1 MGFGEGGGLVALE
14 LKQEVAVMRDDELQ
28 VFALA
33 VEGVAGDD
41 GVAEIDTLIE
51 ALGGG
56 ELALG
61 FGGFALGLLGGDG
74 DGDGRSAFV
83 LAEREGEQEV
93 ADVFAVDGEGARQGV
108 ARRCGGRSRAD
119 RRRAGR
125 CR

>member
-1 MGFGEGGGLVALE
+1 MVALE
-14 LKQEVAVMRDDELQ
+14 LKQEVAVVCDDELH

-61 FGGFALGLLGGDG
+61 FGGLAFGLLGGDG
-74 DGDGRSAFV
+74 DGDGGAVFV
-83 LAEREGEQEV
+83 LAEGEGEQEV
-93 ADVFAVDGEGARQGV
+93 ADVFAVKGERARQGAV
-108 ARRCGGRSRAD
+108 VGGEP
-119 RRRAGR
+119 GVEGV
-125 CR
+125 C